1 MKRGREQIPEEE
13 PLSKRI
19 NNLHLDGSSAMLNGS
34 ASGLASPG
42 NLHNLTGNPSLT
54 ENNENSIQDRL
65 TGLPIVPITNG
76 LVNGTSSPCV
86 NGIGPGSTGN
96 LSDFERVTNELIAQR
111 ELPESL
117 NIAYPSLN
125 PTDNDQYFNFN
136 KLLHDLHIEKLK
148 RLGKVPL

>member
-34 ASGLASPG
+34 ASGMAPSAS
-42 NLHNLTGNPSLT
+42 LHNLPGNCSL

-65 TGLPIVPITNG
+65 TGIQIVPMANG
-76 LVNGTSSPCV
+76 LVNGAPGTSI
-86 NGIGPGSTGN
+86 NGIGHGSPGN
-96 LSDFERVTNELIAQR
+96 LSDLERITNELIAQR

-125 PTDNDQYFNFN
+125 PTDNDQYFSFN
-136 KLLHDLHIEKLK
+136 KLLHELHIEKLK
-148 RLGKVPL
+148 RMGKVNL